1 MIPELMFV
9 APPPQ
14 VTWQICHNRCIVLP
28 AALGW
33 DFVKQ
38 KALNS
43 LKFLSRE
50 KLTSKRD
57 E

>member
-1 MIPELMFV
+1 MEGLIPVLMFV

-43 LKFLSRE
+43 LKFSLTRE
-50 KLTSKRD
+50 TDL
-57 E
+57 